1 MTHSLL
7 RGLLGPAALAVA
19 LPAAAQTVPGGG
31 TAAAPALAGYADALA
46 VGPDAVFIGEA
57 DNVIN
62 PGLVYVYARG
72 QDGWSETTRLTAS
85 DAVRRDGF
93 GAALA
98 LQGST
103 LLVSAPGTGQG
114 RGAFYVFT
122 GADEAWT
129 EAARAVPEDVSPGE
143 GFGSAV
149 ALNGS
154 VALIG
159 APLRDE
165 GAGAVYVFSRQA
177 DGSWDQTGILRA
189 TDGAAND
196 RFGAAVAIRGDLAL
210 VGAPN
215 QGSGAGSV
223 YAFRRSGATWLPE
236 GRLSPRDAGA
246 ADRFGTSVALD
257 DGTAFVGAP
266 EYGANTGAVFTF
278 VHAGEGE
285 WRQTARL
292 AAYDTPTNSAFGSAL
307 AVAERSLWVGARG
320 AGIGGAAYVFE
331 RAPEGAWTD
340 VSRFAAEENR
350 ARFGANVAA
359 MGDVAVVGIAGGDH
373 GEGTAALYERDPA
386 TGRWALAAELAGEM
400 ESFPVVTGEPATC
413 AGGQAASFEC
423 GSFDLVSFLPV
434 SAVGGKRGIGMND
447 VWGWTDSQTGRE
459 YVLAGRTDGVGVVD
473 ISDPAN
479 PVFVADLPKTE
490 DTPPVATWRDIK
502 VYQDHAYVVA
512 DGANAHGMQVFDLRV
527 LRNARNVPL
536 TLDPVTTYD
545 RVNSVHNIVINEETG
560 FAYAVGARSGG
571 ETCGG
576 GLHMIDIRDPQTPTF
591 AGCFADAQ
599 TGRASTGYSHDA
611 QCVVYR
617 GPDEEYQGNEI
628 CFGANETALSIADV
642 TDKANPRALSRA
654 SYPNVAYSHQGW
666 VSEDHR
672 WFYLDDE
679 LDELN
684 HEMPG
689 TRTLI
694 WDISD
699 LEDPQL
705 VREHYGET
713 GATDHNLYIVGNL
726 MYQSNYQSGLRV
738 LDISDPANPRE
749 VGYFDTVP
757 YGDNEPGFGGSWSN
771 FPFFASGVIAVTS
784 GSEGLFMVKKS
795 DAVVF

>member
-7 RGLLGPAALAVA
+7 RGLLGPAVLAVA
-19 LPAAAQTVPGGG
+19 LPAAAQTMPGGN
-31 TAAAPALAGYADALA
+31 AAAPALAGYADALA

-72 QDGWSETTRLTAS
+72 QDGWAGTARLTAS
-85 DAVRRDGF
+85 DAARRDGF

-98 LQGST
+98 LRGST

-114 RGAFYVFT
+114 RGSFYVFT
-122 GADEAWT
+122 GQGGAWT
-129 EAARAVPEDVSPGE
+129 ETARVIPDDVEPGE
-143 GFGSAV
+143 GFGAAV

-154 VALIG
+154 VALVG

-165 GAGAVYVFSRQA
+165 AAGAVYVFRRQA
-177 DGSWDQTGILRA
+177 DGSWAQSGILRA

-215 QGSGAGSV
+215 QGDGAGSV

-236 GRLSPRDAGA
+236 GRLAARDAGA
-246 ADRFGTSVALD
+246 SDRFGTSLALD

-278 VHAGEGE
+278 LHEGEGE
-285 WRQTARL
+285 WRQSARL
-292 AAYDTPTNSAFGSAL
+292 VAYDTPTNSAFGSAL

-320 AGIGGAAYVFE
+320 AGMGGAAYAFE
-331 RAPEGAWTD
+331 RGPGGAWTD

-350 ARFGANVAA
+350 ARFGSTVAA
-359 MGDVAVVGIAGGDH
+359 MEDVAVVGIAGGDH
-373 GEGTAALYERDPA
+373 NEGTAALYERDPA
-386 TGRWALAAELAGEM
+386 TGQWTLAAELAGEM

-413 AGGQAASFEC
+413 SGGQASSFEC
-423 GSFDLVSFLPV
+423 GNFDLVSFLPV
-434 SAVGGKRGIGMND
+434 SAVGGERGIGMND
-447 VWGWTDSQTGRE
+447 VWGWTDSETGRE

-473 ISDPAN
+473 ISNAAN
-479 PVFVADLPKTE
+479 PVFVADLPRTAGS
-490 DTPPVATWRDIK
+490 PVAVWRDVK
-502 VYQDHAYVVA
+502 VYRDHAYVVA
-512 DGANAHGMQVFDLRV
+512 DASRAHGMQVFDLRV
-527 LRNARNVPL
+527 LRNAGDVPV
-536 TLDPVTTYD
+536 TLEPVTTYD

-560 FAYAVGARSGG
+560 FAYAVGASDGG

-576 GLHMIDIRDPQTPTF
+576 GLHMIDIRNPQNPTF

-617 GPDEEYQGNEI
+617 GPDEAYQGNEI

-654 SYPNVAYSHQGW
+654 AYPNVAYSHQGW
-666 VSEDHR
+666 
-672 WFYLDDE
+672 
-679 LDELN
+679 
-684 HEMPG
+684 
-689 TRTLI
+689 
-694 WDISD
+694 
-699 LEDPQL
+699 
-705 VREHYGET
+705 
-713 GATDHNLYIVGNL
+713 
-726 MYQSNYQSGLRV
+726 
-738 LDISDPANPRE
+738 
-749 VGYFDTVP
+749 
-757 YGDNEPGFGGSWSN
+757 
-771 FPFFASGVIAVTS
+771 
-784 GSEGLFMVKKS
+784 
-795 DAVVF
+795 